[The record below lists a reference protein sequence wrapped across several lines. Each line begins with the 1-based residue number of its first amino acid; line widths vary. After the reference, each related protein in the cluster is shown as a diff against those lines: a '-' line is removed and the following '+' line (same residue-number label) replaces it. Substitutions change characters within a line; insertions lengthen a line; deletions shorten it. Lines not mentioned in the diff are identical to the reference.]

1 MATGHEGV
9 VQPPLTDHEGTSLDR
24 PGGATIDLALVR
36 AVATETNRAQRSMGT
51 RLIAVER
58 HGVTIELACR
68 DDLADADGGLAA
80 GVLAALL
87 DHACSLAALV
97 SLDDP
102 ARFGTTIS
110 LRVDHLEAAAPGR
123 AVQVAARTMHRGA
136 QLVTVQGRVFHPDE
150 PDRPLA
156 TGTCK
161 VARAG

>member
-1 MATGHEGV
+1 MTK
-9 VQPPLTDHEGTSLDR
+9 R
-24 PGGATIDLALVR
+24 TIDLALVR

-51 RLIAVER
+51 QLIAVER
-58 HGVTIELACR
+58 HGVTIELPWR
-68 DDLADADGGLAA
+68 DDLTDADGGLAP

-110 LRVDHLEAAAPGR
+110 LRVDQLEPATPGR
-123 AVQVAARTMHRGA
+123 AVRVDALTVHQGE
-136 QLVTVQGRVFHPDE
+136 QLLSVHGTAFHPDE

-156 TGTCK
+156 TGVCK